1 LAIAIPIQRDFAET
15 IDGLERSVL
24 FVSLAENSSVVAS
37 WRGEIRFGLGKVWNV
52 AMQPCGVCLP
62 LLRSQPLC
70 QQQEQQEFFHVRYS
84 RLALDLDFDPQ
95 EILAQE
101 ALLPSLMDV
110 VSRLLKPGDFTQNPE
125 KGLSAHILINE

>member
-1 LAIAIPIQRDFAET
+1 
-15 IDGLERSVL
+15 
-24 FVSLAENSSVVAS
+24 
-37 WRGEIRFGLGKVWNV
+37 
-52 AMQPCGVCLP
+52 MQPCGVCLP

-70 QQQEQQEFFHVRYS
+70 QQQEQHEFFHVRYS
-84 RLALDLDFDPQ
+84 RLALDLVFDPQ